1 MWYNTIPTI
10 SAAAW
15 LSQVVDL
22 FNDTLQAIMG
32 QPLLASF
39 VGFGVLML
47 AFGLFA
53 LFRRGAGPRGR
64 RADGLHGL

>member
-22 FNDTLQAIMG
+22 FNNTLWAVMG
-32 QPLLASF
+32 QSVLMSF
-39 VGFGVLML
+39 VGCGLIML
-47 AFGLFA
+47 AFGLFS
-53 LFRRGAGPRGR
+53 LFRRGAGGR
-64 RADGLHGL
+64 WR

>member
-22 FNDTLQAIMG
+22 FDDTLRAVMAL
-32 QPLLASF
+32 PVLASV
-39 VGFGVLML
+39 VGFGVLL
-47 AFGLFA
+47 VGFGLFA
-53 LFRRGAGPRGR
+53 QLRRTAGGR
-64 RADGLHGL
+64 R

>member
-22 FNDTLQAIMG
+22 FNNTLRAVMA
-32 QPLLASF
+32 QPVLMSF
-39 VGFGVLML
+39 VGCGLFLLV
-47 AFGLFA
+47 FGLFS
-53 LFRRGAGPRGR
+53 LFRRGAGARGGR
-64 RADGLHGL
+64 R

>member
-22 FNDTLQAIMG
+22 FNNTLQAIMG
-32 QPLLASF
+32 QPLLATF

-53 LFRRGAGPRGR
+53 LFRRGAGARGKKKEP
-64 RADGLHGL
+64 

>member
-1 MWYNTIPTI
+1 MWYNTIPTV
-10 SAAAW
+10 SAVAW

-22 FNDTLQAIMG
+22 FDDTLRAIMG
-32 QPLLASF
+32 QSFLASI
-39 VGFGVLML
+39 VGFGVLIL

-64 RADGLHGL
+64 RH